1 VVFLWTAQYV
11 FWYNRT
17 YNTCLISIMATTIAA
32 HHLKLHDL
40 RTQFNLQRSAA
51 VDFFQEWQVAGV
63 ALSDQEKDML
73 DRVRH
78 NYLYLLEY
86 PVIESIVKMVVL
98 SPLLDLA
105 GFYEPPFRVQGEAN
119 IQVSGEDEGVV
130 IRGCID
136 VLAVQDT
143 LWILV
148 IEAKN
153 SEFSLTKAMPQALAY
168 MLSNP
173 HSQPTFGLV
182 LNGSECL
189 FLKLIPGEVPEY
201 ATSNMFS
208 MLNQGND
215 LYRVVQILREL
226 KSHLPGII

>member
-1 VVFLWTAQYV
+1 M
-11 FWYNRT
+11 N
-17 YNTCLISIMATTIAA
+17 MATTIAA

-40 RTQFNLQRSAA
+40 RTKFNLQRSTAA
-51 VDFFQEWQVAGV
+51 DFFPEWQIVEGT
-63 ALSDQEKDML
+63 LSDGDKAAL

-105 GFYEPPFRVQGEAN
+105 GFYEPPLRVQGEAN
-119 IQVSGEDEGVV
+119 IQVSGEDEGVL

-136 VLAVQDT
+136 VLAVQDVF
-143 LWILV
+143 WILV
-148 IEAKN
+148 IKAKN

-173 HSQPTFGLV
+173 QSNQPTFGLV

-189 FLKLIPGEVPEY
+189 FLKLMPGTVPEY
-201 ATSNMFS
+201 ATSNLFS
-208 MLNQGND
+208 MLNQGRQLN
-215 LYRVVQILREL
+215 Q
-226 KSHLPGII
+226 KN

>member
-1 VVFLWTAQYV
+1 
-11 FWYNRT
+11 
-17 YNTCLISIMATTIAA
+17 MATTIAA

-40 RTQFNLQRSAA
+40 RTQFNLHRSTAA
-51 VDFFQEWQVAGV
+51 DFFQEWQVAGA
-63 ALSDQEKDML
+63 ALSDREKDIL

-105 GFYEPPFRVQGEAN
+105 GFYEPPLRVQGEAN

-173 HSQPTFGLV
+173 QSNQPTFGLV

-189 FLKLIPGEVPEY
+189 FLKLVPGDMREY

-226 KSHLPGII
+226 KLKLPGVA

>member
-1 VVFLWTAQYV
+1 
-11 FWYNRT
+11 
-17 YNTCLISIMATTIAA
+17 MATTIAA

-40 RTQFNLQRSAA
+40 RTQFNLQRSTAA
-51 VDFFQEWQVAGV
+51 DFFPEWQVAGV
-63 ALSDQEKDML
+63 ALSNREKATL

-105 GFYEPPFRVQGEAN
+105 GFYEPPLRVQGEAN

-130 IRGCID
+130 IQGCID
-136 VLAVQDT
+136 VLAVQDIF
-143 LWILV
+143 WILV

-153 SEFSLTKAMPQALAY
+153 SEFSLTKALPQALTY
-168 MLSNP
+168 MLASPQSN
-173 HSQPTFGLV
+173 QPTFGLV

-189 FLKLIPGEVPEY
+189 FLKLVSGAAPEY

-215 LYRVVQILREL
+215 LYRVLQILREL
-226 KSHLPGII
+226 RSRLPGVA

>member
-1 VVFLWTAQYV
+1 
-11 FWYNRT
+11 
-17 YNTCLISIMATTIAA
+17 MATTIAA

-40 RTQFNLQRSAA
+40 RTQFNLHRSTAA
-51 VDFFQEWQVAGV
+51 DFFREWQMAGI
-63 ALSDQEKDML
+63 ALSDREKDTL

-105 GFYEPPFRVQGEAN
+105 GFYEPPLRVQGEAN
-119 IQVSGEDEGVV
+119 IQVSGEDEGVI

-136 VLAVQDT
+136 VLAVQNT

-173 HSQPTFGLV
+173 HRNQPTFGLV

-189 FLKLIPGEVPEY
+189 FLKLLPGDVPEY

-226 KSHLPGII
+226 KSKLPGVA

>member
-1 VVFLWTAQYV
+1 
-11 FWYNRT
+11 
-17 YNTCLISIMATTIAA
+17 MATTIAA

-40 RTQFNLQRSAA
+40 RTQFNLHRSTAG
-51 VDFFQEWQVAGV
+51 DFFREWQVAGV
-63 ALSDQEKDML
+63 ALSDQEKDIL

-105 GFYEPPFRVQGEAN
+105 GFYEPPLRVQGEAN

-173 HSQPTFGLV
+173 HGQPTFGLV

-189 FLKLIPGEVPEY
+189 FLKLVPGNVPKY

-226 KSHLPGII
+226 KSHLPGIA

>member
-1 VVFLWTAQYV
+1 
-11 FWYNRT
+11 
-17 YNTCLISIMATTIAA
+17 MATTIAA

-40 RTQFNLQRSAA
+40 RTQFNLQRSTAA
-51 VDFFQEWQVAGV
+51 DFFPEWQVAGV
-63 ALSDQEKDML
+63 ALSNREKATL

-105 GFYEPPFRVQGEAN
+105 GFYEPPLRVQGEAN

-136 VLAVQDT
+136 VLAVQDIF
-143 LWILV
+143 WILV

-153 SEFSLTKAMPQALAY
+153 SEFSLTKALPQALTY
-168 MLSNP
+168 MLASPQRN
-173 HSQPTFGLV
+173 QPTFGLV

-189 FLKLIPGEVPEY
+189 FLKLVSEAAPEY

-215 LYRVVQILREL
+215 LYRVLQILREL
-226 KSHLPGII
+226 RSRLPGVA